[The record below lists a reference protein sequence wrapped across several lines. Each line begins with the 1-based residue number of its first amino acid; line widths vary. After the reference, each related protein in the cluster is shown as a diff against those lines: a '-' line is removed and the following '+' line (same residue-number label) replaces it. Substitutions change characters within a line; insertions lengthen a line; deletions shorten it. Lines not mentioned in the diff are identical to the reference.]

1 MLIKHETMPE
11 LHSDLEPAS
20 LGVILD
26 PLEWFVLLPIHVQPV
41 HLEPTHSQLAD
52 SKLEAVKRKYKGM
65 KTMMMQT

>member
-1 MLIKHETMPE
+1 MPD

-20 LGVILD
+20 LGEILD

-52 SKLEAVKRKYKGM
+52 SKLEAIKRYDEGRKM
-65 KTMMMQT
+65 MMMQT

>member
-1 MLIKHETMPE
+1 LLIKQQKLPE

-26 PLEWFVLLPIHVQPV
+26 TLEWFVLLAMHVQPV

-52 SKLEAVKRKYKGM
+52 GELEAVR
-65 KTMMMQT
+65 